1 MKCKNLDVWKKSA
14 AVSAEIY
21 KYMRNSKDFGFKDQI
36 TRSSLSVPSN
46 IAEGIERISD
56 QEKIRFLDIAR
67 ASIAEVKTQI
77 YIGMKID
84 YIEYNVGKCWID
96 EYESIGRMLTSLMQS
111 IEREKGMKR
120 NHRPSTIDHR
130 PFVLKDENA

>member
-1 MKCKNLDVWKKSA
+1 MKCKNLDVWKRSA

-46 IAEGIERISD
+46 IAEGIERMSD
-56 QEKIRFLDIAR
+56 QEKVRFLDIAR

-84 YIEYNVGKCWID
+84 YIGHDVGIAWLN

-111 IEREKGMKR
+111 IQMEK
-120 NHRPSTIDHR
+120 SS
-130 PFVLKDENA
+130 